1 MAGAQKNSVPHTLC
15 LPPRKNG
22 KFIFPKRGPEMRE
35 ELGKLC
41 FHGGRGPEA
50 SLGTKYIRNRGS
62 RLTRI
67 TSDPANVAEILA

>member
-1 MAGAQKNSVPHTLC
+1 
-15 LPPRKNG
+15 
-22 KFIFPKRGPEMRE
+22 MRE